1 LRVDHVNTFPQEEQ
15 GAPRREQTV
24 DDDIARQLSAIMRGI
39 SGGRPLHEVL
49 TDILSA
55 GRRIAGVDRLRF
67 IAHSEDIAKEMTGGD
82 NPVDGGPAVAMVDDF
97 GTFDKESLITARSHF
112 SRPDDW
118 RRWVGAGDAA
128 RSSWR
133 EGDWLRIPLESGSG
147 GPVACL
153 EVLGT
158 ATDSLPDAFEVERLE
173 LLVDLAAVAV
183 ASRKELLRQEQLSD
197 SMRERTDLL
206 EDLLTISSSIVSE
219 RSPGALSDMVL
230 SSLSTLF
237 EFQRV
242 SLVVFDDSVGE
253 FRWQGMF
260 GYPEDAA
267 GLALSRTIPADVV
280 LEELTPANRLSRSA
294 YLIRFESMSD
304 RSKRYF
310 VVEDT
315 LDRAATPPC
324 AEGGMREGDSIAF
337 VLRDST
343 GRTAGAIYASMPRNG
358 KRPDDE
364 TIETIEIFTSLA
376 EVAIEDARLSVDRE
390 NALRVSSQRTEQL
403 SRIFDITSELMYV
416 RNLEHLLDDVLKTLA
431 QLLGIRRVV
440 IGVRNEDRGTFVVQA
455 VHGYPKEN
463 VEGILKVEY
472 VIDRV
477 NHMLDPDT
485 SRYSDSPIRWRR
497 KVGRSTYYVPAESVE
512 REPEDD
518 VYYPE
523 QDVISHPR
531 KSKVHW
537 HALDYMDTF
546 IFDREGVPI
555 AYIEILQPRDDH
567 IPDAETIEVIEI
579 FASLVGIALENS
591 RHYQSQIEDRR
602 SAEFYTDLLSHDI
615 KNFNQAMMGYLD
627 LVRSHLSE
635 PEQQLIVDKIAG
647 QVLNVSRL
655 SNDVRTMS
663 RLTWGSVSLSRIDL
677 GSVLLECVSSVRMYY
692 LNRTIDVK
700 HSIEPGRFYVRADE
714 LLRELFAN
722 LLTNAVKYDTSEP
735 LAIEIAVERKLE
747 GDHKWVTVSI
757 ADHGCGV
764 PDELKESIFE
774 RFSQAKE
781 RRGSSGLG
789 LHIVTMLAKRYRGS
803 VWVENRVSGDHTQ
816 GSVFKVRLPEY

>member
-1 LRVDHVNTFPQEEQ
+1 M
-15 GAPRREQTV
+15 

-39 SGGRPLHEVL
+39 SGGSPLDAVL
-49 TDILSA
+49 TDILAAAKSIT
-55 GRRIAGVDRLRF
+55 GTDRLRF
-67 IAHSEDIAKEMTGGD
+67 IAYSEDMAKEMAGGEQ
-82 NPVDGGPAVAMVDDF
+82 PVGGESAIALVDGCGALDED
-97 GTFDKESLITARSHF
+97 SLITDRSHF

-118 RRWVGAGDAA
+118 RREAGVRDAEGPQ
-128 RSSWR
+128 WR
-133 EGDWLRIPLESGSG
+133 ESDWLRIPLEGKPGS
-147 GPVACL
+147 PVACL

-158 ATDSLPDAFEVERLE
+158 ATGSLPAASEIERLE
-173 LLVDLAAVAV
+173 LLADLAAVAV
-183 ASRKELLRQEQLSD
+183 ASRKELLQQERLSD

-242 SLVVFDDSVGE
+242 SLVVFDESVGE

-260 GYPEDAA
+260 GYPEEATR
-267 GLALSRTIPADVV
+267 LATSRTIPADVV
-280 LEELTPANRLSRSA
+280 LEELTPVNKISRSA
-294 YLIRFESMSD
+294 YLIRFEGMSD
-304 RSKRYF
+304 RSKKYF

-315 LDRAATPPC
+315 LDCAVAMPPR
-324 AEGGMREGDSIAF
+324 AEGDMREGDSIAF

-364 TIETIEIFTSLA
+364 TVETIEIFTSLA

-390 NALRVSSQRTEQL
+390 NALRVNSQRTEQL
-403 SRIFDITSELMYV
+403 SRIFDITGELMYV
-416 RNLEHLLDDVLKTLA
+416 RNLEHLLDDVLRTLA
-431 QLLGIRRVV
+431 QLLGIRRAV

-455 VHGYPKEN
+455 VHGYPKES
-463 VEGILKVEY
+463 VEGIMKVEY
-472 VIDRV
+472 EIDRV
-477 NHMLDPDT
+477 RHMLDPDV
-485 SRYSDSPIRWRR
+485 SRYSDSSIRWRK

-512 REPEDD
+512 REPDDD

-523 QDVISHPR
+523 EDAISHPR
-531 KSKVHW
+531 KSKAHW

-546 IFDREGVPI
+546 IFDREDVPI
-555 AYIEILQPRDDH
+555 AYIEILQPRDDR

-591 RHYQSQIEDRR
+591 RHYQSQVENRR

-635 PEQQLIVDKIAG
+635 PEQMLLVDKIAG

-663 RLTWGSVSLSRIDL
+663 RLTWGSVSLSRVDL

-692 LNRTIDVK
+692 LNRTIDVR
-700 HSIEPGRFYVRADE
+700 HSIEPGRFYVKADE
-714 LLRELFAN
+714 LMRELFTN
-722 LLTNAVKYDTSEP
+722 LLTNAVKYDANEP
-735 LAIEIAVERKLE
+735 LVIEIAVERKSD
-747 GDHKWVTVSI
+747 GDHKWVIVAI

-789 LHIVTMLAKRYRGS
+789 LHIVTMLAKRYRGR
-803 VWVENRVSGDHTQ
+803 VWVENRVEGDHTQ
-816 GSVFKVRLPEY
+816 GSVFKARLPEY